1 MVVERSDSITKE
13 LEEITK
19 NTKGIQRISFFISKE
34 LLKDITMFQLDYG
47 INRSQALNLLL
58 KLGYDKLKELYKK

>member
-1 MVVERSDSITKE
+1 MAVEKNDSITKE
-13 LEEITK
+13 LEELTK

-58 KLGYDKLKELYKK
+58 KLGYNRLKELYKK